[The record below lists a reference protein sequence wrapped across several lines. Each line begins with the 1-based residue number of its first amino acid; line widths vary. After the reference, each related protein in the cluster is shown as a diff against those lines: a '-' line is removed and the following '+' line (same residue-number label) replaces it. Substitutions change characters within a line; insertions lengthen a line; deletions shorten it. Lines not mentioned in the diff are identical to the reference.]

1 MSWKHLEGTF
11 CKSIYSS
18 WSRRLEDV
26 FWRRRQKTS
35 SRRLQD
41 VFIKTNVW
49 WLLLDYNEC
58 YVRLEQLNLGLLDQ
72 LLQANP
78 QYLIPLIVYLWHSWN
93 TFLYESWHVWVIY
106 DQIFLDF
113 HILVQQYEHKLAGHQ
128 QTL

>member
-1 MSWKHLEGTF
+1 MSWKQLEGIF
-11 CKSIYSS
+11 CKRIYSS

-35 SRRLQD
+35 SRCLQD

-49 WLLLDYNEC
+49 WLLLNYNEC

-93 TFLYESWHVWVIY
+93 TFLYESWQIWVIY
-106 DQIFLDF
+106 GQIFLDF
-113 HILVQQYEHKLAGHQ
+113 HILVQQYERKLAGHQ